1 MLLENGAEVTT
12 DILCE
17 ESELLGAVRTDQTL
31 VAEILL
37 TNGNHPSSH
46 EGLRI
51 NQFYVDSIHSK
62 NTKHFENQ
70 CFFLWEIYIG
80 TGL

>member
-1 MLLENGAEVTT
+1 MLMENGAQVTT

-37 TNGNHPSSH
+37 TNGNYLSSDW
-46 EGLRI
+46 LCNRA
-51 NQFYVDSIHSK
+51 
-62 NTKHFENQ
+62 
-70 CFFLWEIYIG
+70 
-80 TGL
+80 

>member
-37 TNGNHPSSH
+37 TNGNHPSRR
-46 EGLRI
+46 EGLCI
-51 NQFYVDSIHSK
+51 NQVSINSIHSK

-70 CFFLWEIYIG
+70 CFFCGKSI
-80 TGL
+80 

>member
-1 MLLENGAEVTT
+1 MLLENGAQVTT

-37 TNGNHPSSH
+37 TNGNYLSSCDW
-46 EGLRI
+46 LCNRA
-51 NQFYVDSIHSK
+51 
-62 NTKHFENQ
+62 
-70 CFFLWEIYIG
+70 C
-80 TGL
+80 

>member
-1 MLLENGAEVTT
+1 MLLENGAHVTT

-37 TNGNHPSSH
+37 TNGNHPSNR
-46 EGLRI
+46 EGLCIQFIARIPNTLRI
-51 NQFYVDSIHSK
+51 NVFSVGNLYRFRSLGV
-62 NTKHFENQ
+62 
-70 CFFLWEIYIG
+70 WV
-80 TGL
+80 